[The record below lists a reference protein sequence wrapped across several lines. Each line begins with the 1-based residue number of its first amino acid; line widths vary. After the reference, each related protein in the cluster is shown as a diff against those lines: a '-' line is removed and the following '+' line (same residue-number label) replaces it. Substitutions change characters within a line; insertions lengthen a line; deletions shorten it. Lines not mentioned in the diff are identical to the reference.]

1 MQSLT
6 TKLNRKSILLAAS
19 ISIIWL
25 LLWFAPWQGLSILSI
40 WFKLGVALVIFIIP
54 GFCIYGLIQ
63 DTPSSWLN
71 HLTFGFVISHLI
83 LAVFG
88 TLGRLI
94 HFPFALLKHGMM
106 TLALILLLVYA
117 VPRLALFKFPH
128 FEISR
133 IKNILSAWPLILMI
147 VLAGLLTIQR
157 TLSDDDLTY
166 LAFLTNWQRSSAL
179 NFNDVFF
186 GADKLVAVR
195 FWIVSTPFSQ
205 AFLSE
210 LSGIPGIFLLGG
222 YYEPFLAALSLISI
236 YELAK
241 TLGLSRYKAMAA
253 VALQLLCLALLA
265 EYLHP
270 GAPFFRQLSVDKATA
285 TFIVIPIFL
294 QSIVW
299 YLKNPGRENIAL
311 VVLTGISLMLMH
323 PIALVYGIAIAGMVT
338 VFGLDQTNL
347 RARIGLLVIL
357 VLVMSPQ
364 VAMRFVKSEAQAA
377 IPYSI
382 EDTVG
387 IESMITVWGN
397 TKFYGYNP
405 AILAMQIPYADKFH
419 LPAFLQ
425 YAWLILPILGAAF
438 ALKRIRHDSLS
449 QYVLACFLL
458 GALAGIPFTGWL
470 LGSIV
475 SAWMLERTLWL
486 YPFGI
491 GMIFTLDATGITKLL
506 KKWMRP
512 LQTKMKIDSHH
523 WLLAVLTIFSTTILL
538 LSMRLQNL
546 PDWERFNSNAQR
558 YKEFTKISTFM
569 DSHPSGITYAVGTDR
584 LNDYIPAITSS
595 VKLISYRPSDPSYP
609 YFYSVQE
616 RNQRFQDRQS
626 IFSRDLT
633 NEDRIKLLRQYNI
646 KFLWLKGGEYYMVKK
661 LVETYPDILT
671 AHAFEGY
678 YVIEVH

>member
-1 MQSLT
+1 MQSLS

-25 LLWFAPWQGLSILSI
+25 LLWFAPWQGLAILSI
-40 WFKLGVALVIFIIP
+40 WFKLGVALAIFIVP
-54 GFCIYGLIQ
+54 GFCMYGLIQ
-63 DTPSSWLN
+63 DAPASWLN

-88 TLGRLI
+88 TLGRLV
-94 HFPFALLKHGMM
+94 HFPFTLLKHGMM
-106 TLALILLLVYA
+106 ALALSLLLVYA
-117 VPRLALFKFPH
+117 VPRLASFKFPR

-147 VLAGLLTIQR
+147 FLAGLLTIQR

-186 GADKLVAVR
+186 GADKFVAVR

-222 YYEPFLAALSLISI
+222 YYEPLLAALSLISI

-241 TLGLSRYKAMAA
+241 TLGLSRFKAMAA

-270 GAPFFRQLSVDKATA
+270 GAPFFRQLSADKATA

-294 QSIVW
+294 QSIIW
-299 YLKNPGRENIAL
+299 YLSEPTKKNIIFVL
-311 VVLTGISLMLMH
+311 LTGLSLMLMH
-323 PIALVYGIAIAGMVT
+323 PIALVYGIMIAGMVT

-347 RARIGLLVIL
+347 RARIGLLIL
-357 VLVMSPQ
+357 LVFIMSPQ
-364 VAMRFVKSEAQAA
+364 IAMRFVKSEAQAA

-405 AILAMQIPYADKFH
+405 AILAMQIPYADKLH
-419 LPAFLQ
+419 LLPFLQ
-425 YAWLILPILGAAF
+425 YAWLIFPLLGAAF

-449 QYVLACFLL
+449 QYALACFLL
-458 GALAGIPFTGWL
+458 GALAGIPFTGWI

-491 GMIFTLDATGITKLL
+491 GMIFALDATGITHLL

-512 LQTKMKIDSHH
+512 LQTKTKIDSHH
-523 WLLAVLTIFSTTILL
+523 WLLAMLTVFSAAILL
-538 LSMRLQNL
+538 LNMREQNL
-546 PDWERFNSNAQR
+546 PDWERFASNVQR
-558 YKEFTKISTFM
+558 YKVFTQIGTFM
-569 DSHPSGITYAVGTDR
+569 DSHASRTTYAVGTDR
-584 LNDYIPAITSS
+584 LNDYIPALTSN
-595 VKLISYRPSDPSYP
+595 VKLTSYRPSDPSYP

-616 RNQRFQDRQS
+616 RSQRFADRQS

-633 NEDRIKLLRQYNI
+633 NEDRITLIQKYNI

-661 LVETYPDILT
+661 LVETHSDIFT